1 MLIRKAENKIEQW
14 AMNPKRA
21 LLVSGARQVGKT
33 FSIRNVLK
41 RLNIE
46 YVEINLIFNPELI
59 GILDRSYSAHDLAVN
74 LSLATGKKIIPGKTY
89 IFIDEIQQY
98 RDVVTKI
105 KLWVDDGSF
114 KFIMSGSLLGVE
126 LNALRSAPVGYL
138 DELIMFPLDFEEFL
152 WASSVPADVIEEM
165 RTCFNS
171 RTPVSDYIH
180 GKMMELFRRYLVV
193 GGMPS
198 PVQEYV
204 ESGDMNAV
212 TEIQRNIISQY
223 KRDFTKYEL
232 ENKKLI
238 IVSIYNSIPSQLLK
252 QNRRFCYTDV
262 KKGLRFEQ
270 AESSFLWLTNAGVA
284 IPVYNATEPKV
295 SLSQSKKS
303 SLLKLYCSDIG
314 LLTCLYGDAAKLKIL
329 TADNSLNC
337 GGIFENA
344 VAQELHAHGY
354 DLYFFNSHKIGEL
367 DFVME
372 HDGNVLPMEIK
383 SGKDYYVHSAI
394 SNVATNSEYKI
405 PEAIV
410 LGNCNIRCEGSIT
423 YMPVYFSMFFTEH
436 VALPVLSSDGYTFL
450 SD

>member
-1 MLIRKAENKIEQW
+1 
-14 AMNPKRA
+14 MNPRRA

-59 GILDRSYSAHDLAVN
+59 GILDRSYSAHDLTVN

-252 QNRRFCYTDV
+252 QNRRFSYTDV

-284 IPVYNATEPKV
+284 IPVYNAAEPKV

-303 SLLKLYCSDIG
+303 SLLKLYCSDTG

-329 TADNSLNC
+329 TADHSLNC

-372 HDGNVLPMEIK
+372 HDGNVLPLEIK

-394 SNVATNSEYKI
+394 SNVAVNSEYKI

-410 LGNCNIRCEGSIT
+410 LGNCNIQREGSIT

-436 VALPVLSSDGYTFL
+436 AALPVLSSDIEL
-450 SD
+450 

>member
-1 MLIRKAENKIEQW
+1 MLIRKADKKIEQW
-14 AMNPKRA
+14 IRNPERA

-33 FSIRNVLK
+33 FSIRNALE

-46 YVEINLIFNPELI
+46 YVELNLIFNPELI
-59 GILDRSYSAHDLAVN
+59 EALDRSYSAHDLTVN

-98 RDVVTKI
+98 SDIVTKI
-105 KLWVDDGSF
+105 KFWVDEGSF
-114 KFIMSGSLLGVE
+114 KFVMSGSLLGVE
-126 LNALRSAPVGYL
+126 LNTLRSAPVGYL
-138 DELIMFPLDFEEFL
+138 DELTMFPLDFEEFL
-152 WASSVPADVIEEM
+152 WASSVPADVIEELQ
-165 RTCFNS
+165 TCFNY
-171 RTPVSDYIH
+171 RKPVSEYIH

-204 ESGDMNAV
+204 KSGDMNTV
-212 TEIQRNIISQY
+212 TEIQRNIISLY

-232 ENKKLI
+232 ENKKLL

-252 QNRRFCYTDV
+252 QNRRFSYTDI

-284 IPVYNATEPKV
+284 IPVYNATEPRV
-295 SLSQSKKS
+295 SLSQNKKS
-303 SLLKLYCSDIG
+303 SLLKLYCSDVG
-314 LLTCLYGDAAKLKIL
+314 LLTCMYGEAAKLKIL
-329 TADNSLNC
+329 TADSSLNC

-344 VAQELHAHGY
+344 VAQELYAHGY
-354 DLYFFNSHKIGEL
+354 DLYFYNSHKIGEL
-367 DFVME
+367 DFVLE
-372 HDGNVLPMEIK
+372 HDGSVLPLEIK

-394 SNVATNSEYKI
+394 SNVVKNTEYKI
-405 PEAIV
+405 PEAVV
-410 LGNCNIRCEGSIT
+410 LGNCDIHRDGAIT

-436 VALPVLSSDGYTFL
+436 AALPVLNSDIGL
-450 SD
+450 S